1 LFERMNDIIDLDAGT
16 VINGEDTIATMG
28 EKILNYII
36 KVASGEIVVK
46 ATKNGYND
54 FIPWKRG
61 VSL

>member
-1 LFERMNDIIDLDAGT
+1 MGDTLDGNTMMGAQASNDQY
-16 VINGEDTIATMG
+16 

-36 KVASGEIVVK
+36 KVASGKIEVK